1 MAITGAYNSQSI
13 WLYLAYTALLVRLC
27 FNIVFLL
34 KFRNSRFK
42 NSSHCCLNFLFTK
55 RSFNRFYMAGCHYF

>member
-13 WLYLAYTALLVRLC
+13 WLYFAYTALLVRLY

-34 KFRNSRFK
+34 KF
-42 NSSHCCLNFLFTK
+42 
-55 RSFNRFYMAGCHYF
+55 